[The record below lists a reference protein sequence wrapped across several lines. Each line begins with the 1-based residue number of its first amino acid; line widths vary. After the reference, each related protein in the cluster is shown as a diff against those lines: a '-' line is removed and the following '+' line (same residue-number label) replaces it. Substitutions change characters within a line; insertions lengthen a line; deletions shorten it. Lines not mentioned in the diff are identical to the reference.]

1 MSTNKGNWTTKYNNV
16 LLHFKVPKIRAWLSV
31 QKDVGYRF

>member
-16 LLHFKVPKIRAWLSV
+16 LLHFKVPKIRLSV